1 MSLMDAWDDWVALKL
16 YEFFGIEVP
25 FSAIKEKTDGTLERI
40 RQKYKD
46 FAVEELQRKLSQ
58 SIKLEDEEM
67 AYEISLYLS
76 HCL

>member
-1 MSLMDAWDDWVALKL
+1 MDSGSSLTERIPAVEGDW
-16 YEFFGIEVP
+16 IEVP
-25 FSAIKEKTDGTLERI
+25 FSAIKEKTDGTLEII

-46 FAVEELQRKLSQ
+46 VAVEELQRKLSEA
-58 SIKLEDEEM
+58 IKLKDEEM